1 MATKRERLA
10 RLLKAQQQLKNLQE
24 QKRAQLQAE
33 VARLEQITEEV
44 GKTLDEGGYVTSLFS
59 DLSYQFLFRVAAD
72 RRAAEEA
79 GREVSLQAQ
88 VERKRLERLP
98 QRFADFS
105 RADERERTERD
116 NLENVDKATA
126 AKSSFRQA

>member
-1 MATKRERLA
+1 MATKRERLL
-10 RLLKAQQQLKNLQE
+10 RLLKAQEQLKNLQE

-33 VARLEQITEEV
+33 VARLEQLAEEV
-44 GKTLDEGGYVTSLFS
+44 GRTLDEGDYVPSLFS
-59 DLSYQFLFRVAAD
+59 DLSYQYLFRVAAE

-79 GREVSLQAQ
+79 GREVARQAQ
-88 VERKRLERLP
+88 VEKKRLERLQ
-98 QRFADFS
+98 QRFDDFS
-105 RADERERTERD
+105 RDAERERAERD